1 MNKTKIDWADYAW
14 NPVTGCSKVSEGC
27 RNCYAERLA
36 KRFWGERKFT
46 DVKCHEDRLNQPE
59 NIKKRSTIFV
69 NSMSDLF
76 HEKVPN
82 WFIDKIMFTMTRL
95 PHNFIVLTKRPSRM
109 KHYFEFEHSPRL
121 DWANF
126 DNLFFGVSVE
136 DQKTADERIPILLS
150 TKVNNRIVSIEPMI
164 GEVNIVK
171 YLGLRGERLDWVI
184 VGGESGPGAR
194 PMKAEWANEI
204 QKYCAFVNVPF
215 FFKQWGEFD
224 ANGVRV
230 GKTAAGH
237 LLNGVEY
244 HEYPKG
250 FFMGVREA

>member
-1 MNKTKIDWADYAW
+1 MGKSKIDWCDYVW

-46 DVKCHEDRLNQPE
+46 DVQCHEDRLGFPQT
-59 NIKKRSTIFV
+59 IKKPSWIFV

-76 HEKVPN
+76 HKDVPDS
-82 WFIDKIMFTMTRL
+82 FI
-95 PHNFIVLTKRPSRM
+95 HNVMGKMLAKPQHIFIILTKRPERM
-109 KHYFEFEHSPRL
+109 KRFIEYFPYFGGL
-121 DWANF
+121 KNVIY
-126 DNLFFGVSVE
+126 GVSVE
-136 DQKTADERIPILLS
+136 DQDSADERIPILLA
-150 TKVNNRIVSIEPMI
+150 TRVMNRMVSIEPMI
-164 GEVNIVK
+164 GDVNMVR
-171 YLGLRGERLDWVI
+171 YLGLRGDRLDWVI

-204 QKYCAFVNVPF
+204 QKDCAFVNVPF

-224 ANGVRV
+224 ANGDRV
-230 GKTAAGH
+230 GKAAAGH

-244 HEYPKG
+244 HEYPRG
-250 FFMGVREA
+250 FFMGQREA